1 MRDRTEDQIK
11 EQQKEQPNEQA
22 RDQSEGQA
30 EEEAK
35 DQSNSQPK
43 SLAKGRSNSQL
54 KRLSKDQL
62 ELFLIRHGETAS
74 NRERRYLGRTQEP
87 LSQEGRAELLA
98 LKQEGI
104 YPEAGIVFS
113 SPMQRCLETAGILYP
128 GKTPIV
134 ISEWREIDF
143 GDFEGK
149 NAGELQG
156 DPRYQAWI
164 DSGGTLPFPGG
175 ESREEFIRRCCMG
188 LDKMLDMLRNME
200 ICFQNPA
207 AGYKQGAGDPGG
219 RYGRRKGVQE
229 KNIREEGPQKEGC
242 LEKDI
247 QKNGIP
253 ETGFLTGKVCAV
265 VHGGTIMA
273 LLSKFGGGEYF
284 DYQVPCGRGYQC
296 ILQYD
301 RSGGPGTET
310 KAGRAVSV
318 SRIE

>member
-30 EEEAK
+30 EEQAK
-35 DQSNSQPK
+35 DQSNSQLK
-43 SLAKGRSNSQL
+43 SLSKGQSNSQL

-74 NRERRYLGRTQEP
+74 NHERRYLGRTQEP
-87 LSQEGRAELLA
+87 LSREGRAGLFE

-134 ISEWREIDF
+134 IPEWREIDF

-200 ICFQNPA
+200 ICFQNQA
-207 AGYKQGAGDPGG
+207 AGYKQAAGGPGERDVWG
-219 RYGRRKGVQE
+219 KV
-229 KNIREEGPQKEGC
+229 
-242 LEKDI
+242 
-247 QKNGIP
+247 
-253 ETGFLTGKVCAV
+253 FLTGKVCAV

-273 LLSKFGGGEYF
+273 LLSKFGGGEDF
-284 DYQVPCGRGYQC
+284 DYQIPCGRGYQC
-296 ILQYD
+296 VLRYD
-301 RSGGPGTET
+301 RSGGPGTEP

-318 SRIE
+318 NWIERI

>member
-1 MRDRTEDQIK
+1 MRDWTEDQIK
-11 EQQKEQPNEQA
+11 EQQKERPNEQA
-22 RDQSEGQA
+22 
-30 EEEAK
+30 K
-35 DQSNSQPK
+35 N
-43 SLAKGRSNSQL
+43 
-54 KRLSKDQL
+54 QL

-87 LSQEGRAELLA
+87 LSREGRARLFE

-104 YPEAGIVFS
+104 YPEAGIVFT

-128 GKTPIV
+128 GKMPIV
-134 ISEWREIDF
+134 IPEWREIDF

-175 ESREEFIRRCCMG
+175 ESREEFIRRCCIG

-200 ICFQNPA
+200 IGFQNPA
-207 AGYKQGAGDPGG
+207 ASYKQVAGGS
-219 RYGRRKGVQE
+219 
-229 KNIREEGPQKEGC
+229 
-242 LEKDI
+242 
-247 QKNGIP
+247 
-253 ETGFLTGKVCAV
+253 GKVCAV

-296 ILQYD
+296 ILRYD
-301 RSGGPGTET
+301 RSGGPMDGP
-310 KAGRAVSV
+310 KAGRTVSV
-318 SRIE
+318 SRIERIQRFIS